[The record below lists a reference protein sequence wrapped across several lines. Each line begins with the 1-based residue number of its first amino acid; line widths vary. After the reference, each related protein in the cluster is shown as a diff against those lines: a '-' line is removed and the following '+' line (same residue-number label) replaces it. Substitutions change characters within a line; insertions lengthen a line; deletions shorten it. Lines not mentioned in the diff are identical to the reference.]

1 MMTRRTTNPLLRG
14 LLLPLVLALAACAA
28 APPATTAPG
37 DAGTDHLAWWRAFGS
52 AELAALVAEAQAQN
66 LDLAAAGARVRQA
79 EALARGADATLWPSV
94 SLAADASR
102 EGRWRGH
109 ASAAGN
115 AHAATLVARYE
126 VDLWGGQGG
135 LRDGARA
142 GLRASAFERDGV
154 RLTITAGTVAAWLQ
168 SVGLRDRVAIAE
180 LNLADAERLQ
190 ALVEARLRAGA
201 AMPLELAQQRGIV
214 AAQRRALQLLQR
226 EADDS
231 RVVLAAWLGRQAPT
245 PPAAG
250 SLDALRVPEIDG
262 RLPSDLLA
270 RRPDVARAEA
280 RLAAADADIA
290 VARAAMLPSL
300 SLSGGVGTGGGR
312 WRDLFE
318 SPLYTLAAGLAA
330 PIFDAGKLA
339 SGRDLAVARH
349 EELLAG
355 YRASIVAAF
364 ADAHAALLAVDSL
377 EAQRATQA
385 EQEKQARQA
394 LAIAESR
401 YRAGAETS
409 LTLLD
414 AQRTLYATLDG
425 GAQLQLARLQAS
437 VGLYK
442 ALGGGWE
449 AGAGGP

>member
-1 MMTRRTTNPLLRG
+1 MTNPWLRG
-14 LLLPLVLALAACAA
+14 LLVPMVLVLAACAA
-28 APPATTAPG
+28 APPAPTAPG
-37 DAGTDHLAWWRAFGS
+37 AASADHQAWWHAFGS
-52 AELAALVAEAQAQN
+52 TELAALVAEAQAQN
-66 LDLAAAGARVRQA
+66 LDVAAAAARVRQA
-79 EALARGADATLWPSV
+79 GALARGADASLWPSV
-94 SLAADASR
+94 SLAAGASR
-102 EGRWRGH
+102 EGRWRGD
-109 ASAAGN
+109 APVAGN
-115 AHAATLVARYE
+115 AYAASLVARYE
-126 VDLWGGQGG
+126 VDLWGGLGG
-135 LRDGARA
+135 LREGAHA
-142 GLRASAFERDGV
+142 DWRASRFERDAV
-154 RLTITAGTVAAWLQ
+154 ALTVTAGTVAAWLQ
-168 SVGLRDRVAIAE
+168 TVGLRDRVAIAE
-180 LNLADAERLQ
+180 LNLADAERLL
-190 ALVEARLRAGA
+190 ALVEARQRAGA
-201 AMPLELAQQRGIV
+201 AAPLELAQQRGIV
-214 AAQRRALQLLQR
+214 AAQRRALQQLQR

-231 RVVLAAWLGRQAPT
+231 RIVLATWLGRQAPT
-245 PPAAG
+245 APAAG
-250 SLDALRVPEIDG
+250 SLVALRVPDVDDG
-262 RLPSDLLA
+262 LPSDLLA

-330 PIFDAGKLA
+330 PIFDAGRLA
-339 SGRDLAVARH
+339 SGRDLAVARK

-364 ADAHAALLAVDSL
+364 ADAHAALQALASL

-385 EQEKQARQA
+385 EQEKQARRA

-414 AQRTLYATLDG
+414 AQRTLYAVLDG

-437 VGLYK
+437 VGLFK
-442 ALGGGWE
+442 ALGGGW
-449 AGAGGP
+449 GAQTASLAAAP